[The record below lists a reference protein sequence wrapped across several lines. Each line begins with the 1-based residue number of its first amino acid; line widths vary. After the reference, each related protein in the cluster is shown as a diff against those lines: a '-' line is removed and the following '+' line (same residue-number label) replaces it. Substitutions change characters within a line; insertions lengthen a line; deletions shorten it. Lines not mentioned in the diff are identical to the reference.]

1 MSVIPNGEG
10 KVRAPVTMLTAT
22 APDGAAMRG
31 GKRRQDS
38 PLSKPKAA
46 ERYVQIPLQT
56 VRTRRL
62 LPPVIPP
69 HLRPDKNPQ
78 KAIYL
83 T

>member
-1 MSVIPNGEG
+1 MIGEA
-10 KVRAPVTMLTAT
+10 RSQDRLLTN
-22 APDGAAMRG
+22 
-31 GKRRQDS
+31 
-38 PLSKPKAA
+38 PKAA

-56 VRTRRL
+56 VRTRRR

>member
-1 MSVIPNGEG
+1 MIGGE
-10 KVRAPVTMLTAT
+10 RS
-22 APDGAAMRG
+22 
-31 GKRRQDS
+31 QDR

-46 ERYVQIPLQT
+46 ERYAKIPLQT
-56 VRTRRL
+56 VRTRRR

-78 KAIYL
+78 KAIYP